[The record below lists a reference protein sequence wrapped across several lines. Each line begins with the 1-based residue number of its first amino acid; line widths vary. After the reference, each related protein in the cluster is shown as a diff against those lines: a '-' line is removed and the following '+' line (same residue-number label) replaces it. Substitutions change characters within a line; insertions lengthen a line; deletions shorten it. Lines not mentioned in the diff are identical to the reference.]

1 MARTLTNLT
10 PTLYAALDVVSREL
24 TGLIP
29 AVTLDAGV
37 ARAAVGETVYSPAS
51 SPITAGDVTPGVTPP
66 DDGDVTEVGVA
77 VAISKAR
84 RAPVRINGEQQLIL
98 EHGVGWN
105 RILVNDFAQ
114 AMRVLVNEV
123 EADLAALYVKASRA
137 YGAAATAPF
146 GTAGDYSD
154 AAQVRKILADNG
166 APMSDL
172 QLVLNTAAGASLRGK
187 QASAQVQGDQSLLRQ
202 GVLLDVNGFAIR
214 ESAQIATHTAGGAAS
229 ATTSNAALAVGV
241 TSIPLASA
249 GTGAFVSGDI
259 ITYVGDSNKYV
270 VLTGDTDVSDGGT
283 LVIGAPGIRLAKAAA
298 TKAITSTATYS
309 ANLAFSRDAIV
320 LATRPPAVPA
330 EGDLAVDT
338 MMLTDPVSGL
348 TFEVRQYMQY
358 RQVQYEVSLAWG
370 VAAVK
375 PAHMAILIG

>member
-1 MARTLTNLT
+1 
-10 PTLYAALDVVSREL
+10 
-24 TGLIP
+24 
-29 AVTLDAGV
+29 
-37 ARAAVGETVYSPAS
+37 
-51 SPITAGDVTPGVTPP
+51 
-66 DDGDVTEVGVA
+66 
-77 VAISKAR
+77 
-84 RAPVRINGEQQLIL
+84 
-98 EHGVGWN
+98 
-105 RILVNDFAQ
+105 
-114 AMRVLVNEV
+114 
-123 EADLAALYVKASRA
+123 
-137 YGAAATAPF
+137 
-146 GTAGDYSD
+146 
-154 AAQVRKILADNG
+154 
-166 APMSDL
+166 
-172 QLVLNTAAGASLRGK
+172 
-187 QASAQVQGDQSLLRQ
+187 
-202 GVLLDVNGFAIR
+202 VLLDVNGFAIR